1 MLMDLSIEE
10 ANVVGLRQPGTRINF
25 KGHLVVQSV
34 HEKETLHMRVAF
46 EALLI
51 EAECKRKTVV

>member
-10 ANVVGLRQPGTRINF
+10 TNVVGLRQPGTRINF

-34 HEKETLHMRVAF
+34 HEKELYTCVAF

-51 EAECKRKTVV
+51 EAECKKTVV